1 MIVSFSIIDI
11 SLPGNSLGFLKI
23 IRMLRILR
31 PLRFISRNPGMKII
45 VNSLIESLKEIINV
59 AILIFYI
66 WFFIKNLG

>member
-1 MIVSFSIIDI
+1 M
-11 SLPGNSLGFLKI
+11 
-23 IRMLRILR
+23 R

-66 WFFIKNLG
+66 WFFIKNLGNNLEIADIFIKIQRKTPKNCRNF